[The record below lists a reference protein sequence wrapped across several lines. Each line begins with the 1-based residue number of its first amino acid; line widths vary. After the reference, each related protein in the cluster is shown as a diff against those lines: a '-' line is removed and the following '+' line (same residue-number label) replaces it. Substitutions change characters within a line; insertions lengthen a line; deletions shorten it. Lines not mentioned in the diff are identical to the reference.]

1 MPFQPSV
8 VVESYFIGE
17 IKTGTFIGNGCI
29 GDAGF
34 IVVLDLGHNV
44 YGTVHFRFGVG
55 DAHGR
60 ADEGNGNKTR

>member
-1 MPFQPSV
+1 M
-8 VVESYFIGE
+8 
-17 IKTGTFIGNGCI
+17 
-29 GDAGF
+29 
-34 IVVLDLGHNV
+34 VVLVTPVLFVVFDLGHNV